1 MAAPGPK
8 MLNTANTALWAVPVI
23 ADIKNPTVAEINAG
37 TNITCLITAANY
49 QFGITGNAVISDP
62 ELCSKID
69 TSVPGI
75 ATAEVAFDAFR
86 FKDLV
91 DDVLWGMLDGA
102 GIATHFVERRGQILD
117 TEDQET
123 APAKAG
129 DVVSVASVIT
139 HDQIPQSPAT
149 VGYEKYRQP
158 TSIQGFNARS
168 VVKVS

>member
-8 MLNTANTALWAVPVI
+8 MLNTANTALWLVPVI
-23 ADIKNPTVAEINAG
+23 ADIKNPTAAEINAG

-49 QFGITGNAVISDP
+49 QFGITGNDVIEDP
-62 ELCSKID
+62 ELCAKIKG
-69 TSVPGI
+69 SVPGL
-75 ATAEVAFDAFR
+75 ATVEVAFDAFR

-91 DDVLWGMLDGA
+91 DDVLWNMLDGA
-102 GIATHFVERRGQILD
+102 GIETNLVERRGQILD

-123 APAKAG
+123 APAKAT
-129 DVVSVASVIT
+129 DVVSVAKVIT

-158 TSIQGFNARS
+158 TSISGFSARS
-168 VVKVS
+168 VVTGI